1 MKVFKKINKPVVKG
15 TTSETYKSVAE
26 VDNFQN
32 IPKTPEQIITQE
44 KRAAALAKAREE
56 KKTRTEAGEVIARKN
71 PREVWEEDKT
81 SLRKAVNAGCYEC
94 CGGENYVNSI
104 RYCGIFTCPFW
115 FVRPYGKD
123 ITPEMCDEW
132 EQEQIVKNGREIA
145 KEQQESE

>member
-26 VDNFQN
+26 GDNFQN

-71 PREVWEEDKT
+71 PRT
-81 SLRKAVNAGCYEC
+81 
-94 CGGENYVNSI
+94 
-104 RYCGIFTCPFW
+104 
-115 FVRPYGKD
+115 
-123 ITPEMCDEW
+123 
-132 EQEQIVKNGREIA
+132 
-145 KEQQESE
+145 